1 MSLRGYDNVCIAK
14 LNNNRIQFC
23 DREVYQTKYAFSH
36 HLPQSRGMADL
47 AVPSTRFHAIYH
59 NREVWQSSQCQV
71 RVFTPYTTIARYDRA
86 RSAKYAFSRH
96 FSILPWGF
104 LPMKQ
109 HCLSAG
115 DHPPCLKWV
124 CRDNYPWIEA
134 ASQRE
139 TGCFV

>member
-1 MSLRGYDNVCIAK
+1 LRSRGVPDQVRVFTPFSTIA
-14 LNNNRIQFC
+14 RYG
-23 DREVYQTKYAFSH
+23 RARSAKYAFPR
-36 HLPQSRGMADL
+36 HLPQSRGMAEL

-59 NREVWQSSQCQV
+59 NREVWQSLQCQV